1 MTGEVATGIAVHM
14 EDQESTN
21 TVLCPSCGGRMAL
34 VRVLPRTGPYPE
46 LRTFRCT
53 PCGEVETKTVS
64 DPGTP
69 IPARWPS
76 PTRPAIHL

>member
-1 MTGEVATGIAVHM
+1 
-14 EDQESTN
+14 
-21 TVLCPSCGGRMAL
+21 MAL